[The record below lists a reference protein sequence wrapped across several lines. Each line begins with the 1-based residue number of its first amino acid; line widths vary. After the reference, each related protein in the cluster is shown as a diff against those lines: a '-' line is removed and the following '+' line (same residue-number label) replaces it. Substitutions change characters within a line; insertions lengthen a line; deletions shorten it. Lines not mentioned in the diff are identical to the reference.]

1 MGTREPGDL
10 VAIRAAQV
18 LFLLALTGV
27 SAGLG
32 HGLGFG
38 PAAQAAEDA
47 SRVAP
52 PADQLALANEGN
64 TAKPAPE
71 AVLPKF
77 PVAQSVRVGG
87 DGRKTRFVAD
97 LTDSLQI
104 HAFTLADPYRVVID
118 LPQTMFHLPRDAG
131 KKGHGLIRAFRYGLV
146 MQGGSRIVL
155 DLTGPARIE
164 SAYSMPSANG
174 QPARLVVE
182 LAATNRDSYL
192 RTIAQDNRARIAR
205 PVQALP
211 MVHATADAADERPLI
226 VVDPG
231 HGGIDDGTQ
240 SGGILEKDITLSFA
254 KQLRDKLVNS
264 GRYRVIMTRD
274 NDTYV
279 TLSDRVKIAR
289 DRQAA
294 LFISVHADAL
304 PPREGDARGATVYT
318 LSDRASDAESARLA
332 EVENKA
338 DLISGVDLSSESGE
352 VADILIDLVQR
363 ETKTF
368 SNIFAHTLVGEMKH
382 TARLHH
388 HPLKSAGF
396 RVLKAPDVPSVLVEL
411 GYVTSK
417 DDLKQLTSES
427 WRGHTAEAMV
437 DAVDAFFST
446 KVAGGPPVTAAR

>member
-1 MGTREPGDL
+1 
-10 VAIRAAQV
+10 
-18 LFLLALTGV
+18 
-27 SAGLG
+27 
-32 HGLGFG
+32 
-38 PAAQAAEDA
+38 
-47 SRVAP
+47 
-52 PADQLALANEGN
+52 
-64 TAKPAPE
+64 
-71 AVLPKF
+71 
-77 PVAQSVRVGG
+77 
-87 DGRKTRFVAD
+87 
-97 LTDSLQI
+97 
-104 HAFTLADPYRVVID
+104 
-118 LPQTMFHLPRDAG
+118 
-131 KKGHGLIRAFRYGLV
+131 
-146 MQGGSRIVL
+146 
-155 DLTGPARIE
+155 
-164 SAYSMPSANG
+164 
-174 QPARLVVE
+174 
-182 LAATNRDSYL
+182 
-192 RTIAQDNRARIAR
+192 
-205 PVQALP
+205 
-211 MVHATADAADERPLI
+211 

-427 WRGHTAEAMV
+427 WRSHTAEAMV

>member
-1 MGTREPGDL
+1 M
-10 VAIRAAQV
+10 AIRAGQL
-18 LFLLALTGV
+18 LFWLAVIGA
-27 SAGLG
+27 SAGV
-32 HGLGFG
+32 GFG
-38 PAAQAAEDA
+38 PSARAAENTARAD
-47 SRVAP
+47 
-52 PADQLALANEGN
+52 PAANQLALAKEAN
-64 TAKPAPE
+64 TAKPGPE
-71 AVLPKF
+71 AVVPAKF
-77 PVAQSVRVGG
+77 PVAQSVRIGG
-87 DGRKTRFVAD
+87 DARKTRFIVD
-97 LTDSLQI
+97 LTANLQI
-104 HAFTLADPYRVVID
+104 HVFTLADPYRVVID
-118 LPQTMFHLPRDAG
+118 LPQTMFHLPREAG
-131 KKGHGLIRAFRYGLV
+131 KRGHGLISAFRYGLV

-164 SAYSMPSANG
+164 SAYGVPAANG
-174 QPARLVVE
+174 QPARLVVD
-182 LAATNRDSYL
+182 LVATTGDSYL
-192 RTIAQDNRARIAR
+192 RTIAQDNRARTAR
-205 PVQALP
+205 PVEALP
-211 MVHATADAADERPLI
+211 LAHDTADATDERPLV

-240 SGGILEKDITLSFA
+240 SSGVLEKDITLSFA

-274 NDTYV
+274 SDTYV

-289 DRQAA
+289 DHQAA

-304 PPREGDARGATVYT
+304 PSREGDARGATVYT

-338 DLISGVDLSSESGE
+338 DLISGVDLSAESGE

-368 SNIFAHTLVGEMKH
+368 SNVFAHTLVSEMKR

-427 WRGHTAEAMV
+427 WRSHTAEAMV
-437 DAVDAFFST
+437 DAIDAFFST